1 MFSVESSVVKTLAQ
15 DNVRVLAMKLQLPLL
30 PLDYVKRNSLM
41 ELFEKLSMSS
51 RVFFLQAA
59 PGYGKSLT
67 LAQWLHQKKQQKAA
81 VAWLSLDPKENE
93 PERFILY
100 LLSSIHSAYPDL
112 AFTALAALKENLP
125 LENVFLLL
133 VNDLVTNEQA
143 FHLAFDDVH
152 HLHDTQVLDWLD
164 TLVNQLPDNNSIY
177 FTSREESSLVTARLV
192 SQKRIAVLDEQQLVL
207 SALEISDWLA
217 LQKIKHVTLHKVEQL
232 HNLTEGWVTGLR
244 LIQQVHPELEVE
256 HIEGDESLL
265 NAYFEQEFFPHI
277 ELTDREVC
285 NSLSILKCANWE
297 YIQYVF
303 PQENISSILTHL
315 NKRHVFV
322 RQHPQ
327 KNSWYQLHPMLNAV
341 LLHKQSQDYLT
352 AAYTRAG
359 EWLHKYKID
368 DLAVDM
374 ALRSGD
380 KKQAANYLQISAE
393 NILEDQDIAQLLS
406 WKQQLP
412 DEIITASPRLV
423 IIFSWTLAFAQQL
436 DEAERL
442 MSQMDRFILPGGSL
456 LNDEMSGQLFAIRA
470 YISRVRGKIDN
481 ALYLCHQALEKLPQG
496 NYVARAV
503 TYFNLSNV
511 YMTQDKVSKAREYN
525 RLSFETARAA
535 GSIHLEMLALHEL
548 ARIEQVKGNL
558 NLSEKLLDEGLLLAD
573 KLKNKE
579 TAAAYGRLLT
589 YKGYIVWLQNKELE
603 GEKYLKEGLQVSERC
618 HDSYII
624 MAYVVL
630 CNIERQRDHLEQ
642 AYDLLALAEAQLQRW
657 SVPSFVFQPWLS
669 TMRTN
674 LLIDQGKHENALANI
689 KSLHGLLVNNAY
701 ALSPEHYPALR
712 GLVDVFYVRV
722 KSISGHHKEALK
734 LLDKKLE
741 GSNQNQQGFALVFI
755 YLMRALL
762 RHQLGQEDEAIQDFR
777 NAINLAEDDNC
788 IMPFIEYSAGM
799 SALYNQLPNAVKEKA
814 FVQNILQNLD
824 ISETESR
831 NEAFA
836 QIRMVISSREL
847 AVLQLI
853 AQGLSNQEIAERL
866 FISLHTVKTH
876 ARRIN
881 SKLMVKSRTQAIIKA
896 REMGVI

>member
-1 MFSVESSVVKTLAQ
+1 M
-15 DNVRVLAMKLQLPLL
+15 
-30 PLDYVKRNSLM
+30 
-41 ELFEKLSMSS
+41 
-51 RVFFLQAA
+51 
-59 PGYGKSLT
+59 
-67 LAQWLHQKKQQKAA
+67 
-81 VAWLSLDPKENE
+81 
-93 PERFILY
+93 
-100 LLSSIHSAYPDL
+100 
-112 AFTALAALKENLP
+112 
-125 LENVFLLL
+125 
-133 VNDLVTNEQA
+133 
-143 FHLAFDDVH
+143 
-152 HLHDTQVLDWLD
+152 
-164 TLVNQLPDNNSIY
+164 
-177 FTSREESSLVTARLV
+177 
-192 SQKRIAVLDEQQLVL
+192 
-207 SALEISDWLA
+207 
-217 LQKIKHVTLHKVEQL
+217 
-232 HNLTEGWVTGLR
+232 
-244 LIQQVHPELEVE
+244 
-256 HIEGDESLL
+256 
-265 NAYFEQEFFPHI
+265 
-277 ELTDREVC
+277 
-285 NSLSILKCANWE
+285 
-297 YIQYVF
+297 
-303 PQENISSILTHL
+303 
-315 NKRHVFV
+315 
-322 RQHPQ
+322 
-327 KNSWYQLHPMLNAV
+327 
-341 LLHKQSQDYLT
+341 
-352 AAYTRAG
+352 
-359 EWLHKYKID
+359 
-368 DLAVDM
+368 
-374 ALRSGD
+374 
-380 KKQAANYLQISAE
+380 
-393 NILEDQDIAQLLS
+393 
-406 WKQQLP
+406 
-412 DEIITASPRLV
+412 
-423 IIFSWTLAFAQQL
+423 
-436 DEAERL
+436 
-442 MSQMDRFILPGGSL
+442 
-456 LNDEMSGQLFAIRA
+456 
-470 YISRVRGKIDN
+470 
-481 ALYLCHQALEKLPQG
+481 
-496 NYVARAV
+496 
-503 TYFNLSNV
+503 
-511 YMTQDKVSKAREYN
+511 
-525 RLSFETARAA
+525 
-535 GSIHLEMLALHEL
+535 
-548 ARIEQVKGNL
+548 